1 MIFRWRTIFDTQ
13 PAHTKIIKWY
23 IPLNDF
29 SPVYHYLHTTGA
41 FKILRSHLMIS
52 CFAQKWYFLQWF
64 VAPVCPQDWSSKIY
78 HLMMFRRC
86 TTIYTQPAASK
97 FWEATQWFL
106 VLCKT
111 YSFCN
116 DLTLLRNW
124 RGGCPMWHQSSIG
137 QSGRCSRWTHA
148 KRSGRHHRK
157 ITVIFVGFNFN
168 FPAAQKHA
176 EIHCQVFMCSIS
188 TL

>member
-78 HLMMFRRC
+78 HLMIFRRC

-111 YSFCN
+111 YNFCN
-116 DLTLLRNW
+116 DFLTCVHEDWLREIYYSMMF
-124 RGGCPMWHQSSIG
+124 RLCTIIRTQPASSKY
-137 QSGRCSRWTHA
+137 W
-148 KRSGRHHRK
+148 
-157 ITVIFVGFNFN
+157 
-168 FPAAQKHA
+168 
-176 EIHCQVFMCSIS
+176 
-188 TL
+188 